1 MSALTGGAGAL
12 REGGGV
18 GSATFLWEL
27 VVDIDFTQEAD
38 QALSAGNLTVT
49 NRVDGS
55 SVVLAG
61 ATVAITSGALVMTA
75 AASSNLSVVNAST
88 RTAALLGAAMTTL
101 WPDFD
106 GHPVRWGA
114 EVTAAP
120 TFDTSN
126 RAWGVFAENG
136 AGLGGGNSGGGF
148 SAEIRGTGVGTATR
162 QSRWQGSGGTTNV
175 VALSATAY
183 ASGLVCGLGLDG
195 RGPVGLWSTTADD
208 LDELDTLSAVGGV
221 GAAGGSS
228 GGSPVQG
235 VSRLGVF
242 AAASSAGSFVVSVE
256 RLVLW
261 ARVAR
266 VAS

>member
-12 REGGGV
+12 REGGGA
-18 GSATFLWEL
+18 GTATFLWEL
-27 VVDIDFTQEAD
+27 VCDIDFTQEAD

-61 ATVAITSGALVMTA
+61 ATVAIVSGKLEMTA
-75 AASSNLSVVNAST
+75 AASSNLGVATAST
-88 RTAALLGAAMTTL
+88 RTAALLGAAMTTW

-120 TFDTSN
+120 TFDAAN
-126 RAWGVFAENG
+126 RAWGVFAENA
-136 AGLGGGNSGGGF
+136 AGLGGGNLGAGF
-148 SAEIRGTGVGTATR
+148 SAEVRGTGVGTATR
-162 QSRWQGSGGTTNV
+162 QSRTQANGSTS
-175 VALSATAY
+175 VATVSSTAY

-208 LDELDTLSAVGGV
+208 LDELDTLSAVGGI
-221 GAAGGSS
+221 GAAGASS

-242 AAASSAGSFVVSVE
+242 AAAWSAGSLVVSVE
-256 RLVLW
+256 GLVVW